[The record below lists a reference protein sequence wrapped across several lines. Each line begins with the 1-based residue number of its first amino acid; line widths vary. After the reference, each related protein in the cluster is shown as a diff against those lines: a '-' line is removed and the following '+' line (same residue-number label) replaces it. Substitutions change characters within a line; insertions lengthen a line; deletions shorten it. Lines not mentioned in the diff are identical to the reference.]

1 MGSWVNDVFL
11 VFFGLF
17 VVWVLWGMLQYAFSR
32 WPDDPSDD
40 TYRDHRYYGYRYRF
54 SNGRWTERS
63 TLRNVQP

>member
-11 VFFGLF
+11 VFFGVF

-32 WPDDPSDD
+32 WPDPSDD
-40 TYRDHRYYGYRYRF
+40 AYRDYRYYNYQYRY
-54 SNGRWTERS
+54 NDGRWSERS